1 MNTTTT
7 GGTPRRRAG
16 RGRTPRWLGLL
27 LPAGMLLSTVAVGA
41 GPVLAAAP
49 AVAATHGT
57 AALSCTVSW
66 VGQAAQPLWTNPKN
80 WSTGKIPGASDNV
93 CITSTNDDVLTPVS
107 ITVHS
112 LLLGASEGI
121 NLRGTTA
128 KPVTAAIATS
138 VTMTPGLSSRIEMT
152 DATIHAAQVIG
163 RNGTIFTA
171 GTCNI
176 ISPDIVLAGHTH
188 LAAFTGTT
196 TLTSLSQLRNG
207 TLTGASISAG
217 QATVVLPGDI
227 THLASATISLGPGS
241 AINDPAGHNALSGL
255 TSVDA
260 GSSLSDASNLTLTG
274 SSFTADGPVNLHGGT
289 LTVQGPFTQA
299 QGTLD
304 LEPNAVL
311 SASSVT
317 IGQGASFADRGTVA
331 ADLVNDGSVAVVGTA
346 HVSGNYTQAPGA
358 SLASGFG
365 KLLAVTGTATL
376 AGSLSA
382 IEGTAHSGDTTQLIT
397 FGSVAGNFTGHNLG
411 LQLVTRA
418 HEIDAV
424 QVPQLAISPTAVS
437 PGQTVTVRGGGF
449 TDEAALRIFLDH
461 ASGTPLM
468 IGIVGVAGNFAIS
481 VTIPASVAPGPH
493 RLIAVQSDGHRASA
507 PITVR

>member
-1 MNTTTT
+1 
-7 GGTPRRRAG
+7 
-16 RGRTPRWLGLL
+16 
-27 LPAGMLLSTVAVGA
+27 MLLATVAAGA
-41 GPVLAAAP
+41 SPGLAVAP
-49 AVAATHGT
+49 AAAATHG
-57 AALSCTVSW
+57 AAAPSCTVSW
-66 VGQAAQPLWTNPKN
+66 VGQAARPLWTAPRN
-80 WSTGKIPGASDNV
+80 WSTGKVPGASDNV
-93 CITSTNDDVLTPVS
+93 CITSANDDVLTPVS

-121 NLRGTTA
+121 NLHGTKA
-128 KPVTAAIATS
+128 KPVTATITTS
-138 VTMTPGLSSRIEMT
+138 VTMTQGLSSRIEMT
-152 DATIHAAQVIG
+152 DATIHAAQVISH
-163 RNGTIFTA
+163 NGTIFTA

-176 ISPDIVLAGHTH
+176 ISPHIVLANHSQ
-188 LAAFTGTT
+188 LAAFTGTM

-207 TLTGASISAG
+207 TLTGASISAS
-217 QATVVLPGDI
+217 QATVVLPGDV
-227 THLASATISLGPGS
+227 THLASSTLALGPGA

-260 GSSLSDASNLTLTG
+260 GSSLSSASNLTLSG
-274 SSFTADGPVNLHGGT
+274 SSFTADGQVRLDGGT
-289 LTVQGPFTQA
+289 LTIRGPFTQA

-331 ADLVNDGSVAVVGTA
+331 ADLVNDGSVAAVGTA

-365 KLLAVTGTATL
+365 KLLAVAGTATL

-382 IEGTAHSGDTTQLIT
+382 IEGTAHTGDTTQLIT
-397 FGSVAGNFTGHNLG
+397 FGSVAGNFTGHTLG

-418 HEIDAV
+418 HEIDGI

-449 TDEAALRIFLDH
+449 TDEAAMRIFLDH
-461 ASGTPLM
+461 ASGTPLVT
-468 IGIVGVAGNFAIS
+468 GIVGVAGNFVIP
-481 VTIPASVAPGPH
+481 VTIPASVASGPH

-507 PITVR
+507 PIMVR

>member
-1 MNTTTT
+1 MNTTT
-7 GGTPRRRAG
+7 GGTARRRG
-16 RGRTPRWLGLL
+16 WRGRKPRWLGLL
-27 LPAGMLLSTVAVGA
+27 LPAGMLLAAVAAGA

-49 AVAATHGT
+49 AAAATHGT
-57 AALSCTVSW
+57 AALSCSVSW
-66 VGQAAQPLWTNPKN
+66 VGQAAQPLWTSPRN
-80 WSTGKIPGASDNV
+80 WSTGKVPGASDNV

-112 LLLGASEGI
+112 LLLGPSEGI
-121 NLRGTTA
+121 NLHGTTV
-128 KPVTAAIATS
+128 KPVTATVATS
-138 VTMTPGLSSRIEMT
+138 VTLTQGLSSRIEMT
-152 DATIHAAQVIG
+152 NATIHAAHVISH
-163 RNGTIFTA
+163 NGTIFTA

-176 ISPDIVLAGHTH
+176 ISPDFVFANHSL

-196 TLTSLSQLRNG
+196 TLTSLSQLSNG
-207 TLTGASISAG
+207 TLTGTNISAA

-227 THLASATISLGPGS
+227 THLASATLGVGPGS
-241 AINDPAGHNALSGL
+241 AINDPAGHNALAGL

-260 GSSLSDASNLTLTG
+260 GSSLFSASNLTLTG
-274 SSFTADGPVNLHGGT
+274 SSFTADGPVNLNGGT
-289 LTVQGPFTQA
+289 LTIQGLFTQA

-317 IGQGASFADRGTVA
+317 IGRGASFDDRGTVA
-331 ADLVNDGSVAVVGTA
+331 ADLVNDGSVAVTGTA

-358 SLASGFG
+358 SLLSGFG
-365 KLLAVTGTATL
+365 KLLAVAGTATL

-382 IEGTAHSGDTTQLIT
+382 IEGTAHTGDTTQLIT
-397 FGSVAGNFTGHNLG
+397 FGSVAGNFTGHTLG

-418 HEIDAV
+418 HEIDAI
-424 QVPQLAISPTAVS
+424 QVSQLAISPTAVS

-449 TDEAALRIFLDH
+449 TDEAVLRIFLDI
-461 ASGTPLM
+461 ASGTPLTT
-468 IGIVGVAGNFAIS
+468 GIVGVAGNFAIP
-481 VTIPASVAPGPH
+481 VTIPASVAPVPH